1 MGWESRERGKRRY
14 YTRSRW
20 VNGRVVREYVGSG
33 PAAEIAAL
41 EDEYKR
47 QQREEEEAAFW
58 KEEKERLEAG
68 AAFLDEL
75 AEASEVLLRAHLL
88 ASGFHKHK
96 GQWRRKR
103 GS

>member
-1 MGWESRERGKRRY
+1 MGWESRGRGTRRY

-20 VNGRVVREYVGSG
+20 APGREKRKYVGSG
-33 PAAEIAAL
+33 LLGAMAAL
-41 EDEYKR
+41 ADEYKR
-47 QQREEEEAAFW
+47 RQREEEAAFW

-75 AEASEVLLRAHLL
+75 AEASEVLLRAQLL
-88 ASGFHKHK
+88 ASGFHKQK

>member
-1 MGWESRERGKRRY
+1 MGWESRGRGKRRY

-20 VNGRVVREYVGSG
+20 VDGRVEREYIGSG

-47 QQREEEEAAFW
+47 QQREEEAASW
-58 KEEKERLEAG
+58 KEEKERLEAR
-68 AAFLDEL
+68 AAFLHEL
-75 AEASEVLLRAHLL
+75 AEASEVILRAHLL

>member
-1 MGWESRERGKRRY
+1 MGWESRGRGKRRY

-20 VNGRVVREYVGSG
+20 VDGRVVREYIGSG

-47 QQREEEEAAFW
+47 QQREEEAASW
-58 KEEKERLEAG
+58 KEEKERLEAS
-68 AAFLDEL
+68 AAFLGEL
-75 AEASEVLLRAHLL
+75 AQVSEVLLRAQLL

-103 GS
+103 GP

>member
-1 MGWESRERGKRRY
+1 MGWESRGRGKRRY

-20 VNGRVVREYVGSG
+20 VDGRVVREYVGSG
-33 PAAEIAAL
+33 LLGEIAAL

-47 QQREEEEAAFW
+47 RQREEEAAFW

-68 AAFLDEL
+68 TAFLDEL
-75 AEASEVLLRAHLL
+75 AEVSEVLLRAHLL

-96 GQWRRKR
+96 GQWRRQR
-103 GS
+103 GP

>member
-1 MGWESRERGKRRY
+1 MGWESRGRGKRRY

-20 VNGRVVREYVGSG
+20 VDGRVVREYIGSG

-47 QQREEEEAAFW
+47 QQREEEAAFW
-58 KEEKERLEAG
+58 KEEKERLEAR
-68 AAFLDEL
+68 AAFLGEL

-88 ASGFHKHK
+88 ASGFHKQK

>member
-1 MGWESRERGKRRY
+1 M
-14 YTRSRW
+14 
-20 VNGRVVREYVGSG
+20 REYVGSG
-33 PAAEIAAL
+33 LLGESAAL

-47 QQREEEEAAFW
+47 RQREEEAAFW

-75 AEASEVLLRAHLL
+75 AQAAEVLLRAQLL
-88 ASGFHKHK
+88 ASGFHQHK

>member
-1 MGWESRERGKRRY
+1 MGWESRGRGKRRY

-20 VNGRVVREYVGSG
+20 VDGRVIREYVGCG
-33 PAAEIAAL
+33 LLGEIAAL

-47 QQREEEEAAFW
+47 RQREEEAAFW

-75 AEASEVLLRAHLL
+75 AEVSEVLLRAQLL

>member
-1 MGWESRERGKRRY
+1 MGWESRGRGKRRY

-20 VNGRVVREYVGSG
+20 VDGRVIREYVGCG
-33 PAAEIAAL
+33 LLGEIAAL

-47 QQREEEEAAFW
+47 RQREEEAAFW

-75 AEASEVLLRAHLL
+75 AEVSEVLLRAHLL

>member
-1 MGWESRERGKRRY
+1 MGWESRGRGKRY

-20 VNGRVVREYVGSG
+20 VDGRVVREYVGSG
-33 PAAEIAAL
+33 TLAEIAAL
-41 EDEYKR
+41 EDEHKR
-47 QQREEEEAAFW
+47 RQREEEAAFW

-68 AAFLDEL
+68 AAFVDEL
-75 AEASEVLLRAHLL
+75 TEASEVLLRAQLL

-103 GS
+103 GP